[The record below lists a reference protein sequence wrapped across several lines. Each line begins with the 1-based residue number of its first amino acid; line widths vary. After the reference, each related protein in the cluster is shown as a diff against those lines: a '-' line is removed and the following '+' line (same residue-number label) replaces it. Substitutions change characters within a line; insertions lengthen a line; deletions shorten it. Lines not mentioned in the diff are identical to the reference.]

1 MNYQYSAA
9 EVQNAEIT
17 IYRKELQSLEDKMKR
32 FEDGGKNVVIDS
44 DLKEK
49 ITIISLKAN
58 EYEQKLVELQN
69 DIQEKKCCKIC
80 MEEDIS
86 IVFLPC
92 GHLCCCSNCANHPS
106 VKKCPTCRG
115 EIKNKFKVFL

>member
-32 FEDGGKNVVIDS
+32 LEDGGKNVVIDS

-106 VKKCPTCRG
+106 VKKCPNC
-115 EIKNKFKVFL
+115 ISVCF